1 MKIYLVGIG
10 TGSTDFL
17 TERAKAVID
26 NADIVIGAKRMTEGI
41 ENKIIFNSHN
51 SDEIAE
57 YLSNKKGGSA
67 AVLLSGDV
75 GFYSG
80 AKRLLDSLNGYEVEL
95 IPGISSLV
103 YFCARLKMPWEDVR
117 LLSMHGKGCNAI
129 NYIKKYKRVFL
140 LLSGGEGIREL
151 CKKLCYYNMGNVRLY
166 IGQRLSYPDE
176 SITCVKAED
185 ITDFSFNSLSVV
197 LAENPQPVDLSCSS
211 IPDDEFIRGE
221 VPMTKSEVRCISLAK
236 LGLSEN
242 SVLYDIGAGTG
253 SVSVEAALKLTDGRV
268 YAIEKNEKALE
279 LIKENKRKFAADNI
293 ETVEGKAP
301 AALDGLPAPTHVF
314 IGGSGG
320 NISEITDSCF
330 NKNPMA
336 KIVINAVSF
345 NTLCE
350 INNIIEQKGFNAE
363 VVCVNIA
370 RDRMLGSHRLMTGL
384 NPVYVITIGGIKNV

>member
-1 MKIYLVGIG
+1 MKVYLVGTG
-10 TGSTDFL
+10 TGSADCL
-17 TERAKAVID
+17 TERARAVID

-41 ENKIIFNSHN
+41 ENKIIFNSYN
-51 SDEIAE
+51 SDEIAG
-57 YLSNKKGGSA
+57 YLSNKKVGSA

-80 AKRLLDSLNGYEVEL
+80 AKKLLDTLNGYEVEL

-103 YFCARLKMPWEDVR
+103 YFCARLKMPWEDIR
-117 LLSMHGKGCNAI
+117 LLSMHGKSCNAI

-140 LLSGGEGIREL
+140 LLSGSESIREL

-176 SITCVKAED
+176 SITCAKAED
-185 ITDFSFNSLSVV
+185 IKDFSFDSLSVV
-197 LAENPQPVDLSCSS
+197 LAENPHPMDLSHSS

-221 VPMTKSEVRCISLAK
+221 VPMTKSEIRCISLAK

-253 SVSVEAALKLTDGRV
+253 SVSVEAALKLTDGKV
-268 YAIEKNEKALE
+268 YAIERNEKALG
-279 LIKENKRKFAADNI
+279 LIEENKRKFAADNI
-293 ETVEGKAP
+293 EIIEGKAP
-301 AALDGLPAPTHVF
+301 AVLDTLPAPTHVF

-320 NISEITDSCF
+320 NMLEIIESCF
-330 NKNPMA
+330 NKNPTV
-336 KIVINAVSF
+336 KIVINAVSL

-350 INNIIEQKGFNAE
+350 VNNIIEQKDFNAE
-363 VVCVNIA
+363 VICVNTA
-370 RDRMLGSHRLMTGL
+370 RDRMLGSYRLMTGL
-384 NPVYVITIGGIKNV
+384 NPVYVITIGGIKND